1 MIEIREATSRRE
13 QKAFLEFPLDMYAN
27 EPNFV
32 PPLYG
37 DEKKMFRPD
46 FVYNDTCEHV
56 YFNAYRDGKMVGRI
70 SGILQK
76 AANAKN
82 GERRVRFTRF
92 DSVDDVEVARAL
104 FDAVEKWAAERG
116 MDTVC
121 GPLGFSDLE
130 REGLLVEGFD
140 ELSTFEEQY
149 NAEYYGAL
157 IEACGYAK
165 EVDWV
170 ESKIY
175 APDEPDDTLEKMSKF
190 LMERYGLHL
199 GPAKNVNDFLDRY
212 ADEFFDLLDTGYAD
226 LYGTVPFTDGMR
238 KMMIANFKLI
248 IDLRFV
254 AVVLDKDDRLVC
266 LGLCF
271 PSLSKAVQKSRG
283 HLTPAAIVR
292 VLRALKHPEI
302 IDLAL
307 VAVAPEYL
315 NRGVNTVVCAGLMD
329 MLRQPGV
336 KYAETNLNLE
346 DNYAIQNMWKRF
358 KSVRHKRRRSYVKA
372 LTPDGE
378 ARLRQR
384 RAQNGA
390 DQGAN

>member
-1 MIEIREATSRRE
+1 MIEIREVKTRRE
-13 QKAFLEFPLDMYAN
+13 QKEFIEFPLDMYADN
-27 EPNFV
+27 PNFV

-37 DEKKMFRPD
+37 DEKKMFRSD

-56 YFNAYRDGKMVGRI
+56 YYNAYRDGKMVGRI
-70 SGILQK
+70 SGILQRASNEK
-76 AANAKN
+76 RN
-82 GERRVRFTRF
+82 ERRVRFTRF
-92 DSVDDVEVARAL
+92 DAINDREVAHAL
-104 FDAVEKWAAERG
+104 FDAVEKWALERG

-130 REGLLVEGFD
+130 REGLLIEGFD

-157 IEACGYAK
+157 IEDCGYAK

-190 LMERYGLHL
+190 LMERYNLHI
-199 GPAKNVNDFLDRY
+199 GPAKNVNDFLKRY
-212 ADEFFDLLDTGYAD
+212 AEDFFKLLDVGYAE
-226 LYGTVPFTDGMR
+226 LYGTVPFTEGMR
-238 KMMIANFKLI
+238 KMMIDNFKLI

-254 AVVLDKDDRLVC
+254 AVILDENDKLVC

-271 PSLSKAVQKSRG
+271 PSLSKALQKSRG
-283 HLTPAAIVR
+283 HLTPAALIR
-292 VLRALKHPEI
+292 ILRTLKHPEI
-302 IDLAL
+302 IDLGL
-307 VAVAPEYL
+307 IAVAPEYL
-315 NRGVNTVVCAGLMD
+315 NRGVNTIVCAGLMN
-329 MLRQPGV
+329 MLHEPGV

-358 KSVRHKRRRSYVKA
+358 KAVRHKRRRAYVKKLNA
-372 LTPDGE
+372 PE
-378 ARLRQR
+378 
-384 RAQNGA
+384 GA
-390 DQGAN
+390 E

>member
-1 MIEIREATSRRE
+1 MIEIREATTKRE
-13 QKAFLEFPLDMYAN
+13 QKRFIEFPLDMYADN
-27 EPNFV
+27 PCFA

-37 DEKKMFRPD
+37 DEKKMFRPG
-46 FVYNDTCEHV
+46 FIYNDTCEFV
-56 YFNAYRDGKMVGRI
+56 CYNAYRDGVMVGRI

-76 AANAKN
+76 AANIKN
-82 GERRVRFTRF
+82 GEKRVRFTRF
-92 DSVDDVEVARAL
+92 DAIDDREVARAL
-104 FDAVEKWAAERG
+104 FDAVEKWAKSKG

-130 REGLLVEGFD
+130 REGLLIEGFD

-157 IEACGYAK
+157 VESCGYAK
-165 EVDWV
+165 EVDWL

-175 APDEPDDTLEKMSKF
+175 APDEDDGTLEKMSKF
-190 LMERYGLHL
+190 LMDRYNLHL
-199 GPAKNVNDFLDRY
+199 GEAKNVNDFLDRY
-212 ADEFFDLLDTGYAD
+212 ADDFFDLLDVGYAD

-238 KMMIANFKLI
+238 KMMIDNFKLI

-254 AVVLDKDDRLVC
+254 AVVLDENEKLVC

-283 HLTPAAIVR
+283 HLTPAALIR
-292 VLRALKHPEI
+292 ILRALKKPKI

-315 NRGVNTVVCAGLMD
+315 NRGVNTIICDGLMK
-329 MLRQPGV
+329 MLRETGIE
-336 KYAETNLNLE
+336 YAETNLNLE
-346 DNYAIQNMWKRF
+346 DNYAIQNQWKRF
-358 KSVRHKRRRSYVKA
+358 KAVRHKRRRAYVKK
-372 LTPDGE
+372 LDTVTENPK
-378 ARLRQR
+378 
-384 RAQNGA
+384 
-390 DQGAN
+390 

>member
-1 MIEIREATSRRE
+1 MVEIREVRTRKE
-13 QKAFLEFPLDMYAN
+13 QKRFLEFPLDMYADN
-27 EPNFV
+27 PNFV

-37 DEKKMFRPD
+37 DEKKMFRDD
-46 FVYNDTCEHV
+46 FVYNDMCEHV
-56 YFNAYRDGKMVGRI
+56 YFNAYRDEVMVGRI

-76 AANAKN
+76 AANEKN

-92 DSVDDVEVARAL
+92 DSINDREVARAL
-104 FDAVEKWAAERG
+104 FGAVEKWALDKG

-157 IEACGYAK
+157 IEDCGYAK

-175 APDEPDDTLEKMSKF
+175 APDEDDGTLDKMSKF
-190 LMERYGLHL
+190 LMERYNLHI
-199 GPAKNVNDFLDRY
+199 GAAKNVNDFLDRY
-212 ADEFFDLLDTGYAD
+212 ADEFFDLLDVGYAK

-238 KMMIANFKLI
+238 KMMISNFKLI

-254 AVVLDKDDRLVC
+254 AVVLDENDKLVC

-283 HLTPAAIVR
+283 HLTPGAFIR
-292 VLRALKHPEI
+292 ILRTLKHPEI

-315 NRGVNTVVCAGLMD
+315 NRGVNTIVCAGLKN
-329 MLRQPGV
+329 MLKEPGI

-346 DNYAIQNMWKRF
+346 DNYDIQNMWKRF
-358 KSVRHKRRRSYVKA
+358 KAVRHKRRRSYVKK
-372 LTPDGE
+372 LISDGAE
-378 ARLRQR
+378 VSE
-384 RAQNGA
+384 
-390 DQGAN
+390 